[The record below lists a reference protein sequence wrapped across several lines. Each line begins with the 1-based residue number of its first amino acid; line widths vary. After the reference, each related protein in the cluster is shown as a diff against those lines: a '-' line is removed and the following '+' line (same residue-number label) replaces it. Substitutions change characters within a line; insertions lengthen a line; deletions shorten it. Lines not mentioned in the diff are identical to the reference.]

1 MRLLLDV
8 RWLCLERLSFL
19 RGTLALYRLLEHNGS
34 VNEAK
39 SRGRRN
45 SLRVPFGLRVE
56 VLSGPQAISAE
67 VMNIS
72 QKGYF
77 LRPNEQTPADL
88 LTLTTSLSATRPVY
102 LVLQFL
108 GEQVPLRAKGV
119 VAWKS
124 DLGVGINFQD
134 PPERL
139 RDFISD
145 LQDSGT
151 TSLLLSQ
158 VKSAR
163 VELE

>member
-1 MRLLLDV
+1 MAPKESLIDRN
-8 RWLCLERLSFL
+8 LCRNSSAA
-19 RGTLALYRLLEHNGS
+19 LARCVLLEHNGS
-34 VNEAK
+34 VNELK

-45 SLRVPFGLRVE
+45 SLRVPFGLPVE
-56 VLSGPQAISAE
+56 VLSGPRAISAE

-77 LRPNEQTPADL
+77 VRPNETTPADL
-88 LTLTTSLSATRPVY
+88 LTLTSGLSPSRPVY
-102 LVLQFL
+102 LVVQFL
-108 GEQVPLRAKGV
+108 GEQTPTRAKGV

-145 LQDSGT
+145 LQDSGA
-151 TSLLLSQ
+151 TSLLLSR
-158 VKSAR
+158 VKGAR
-163 VELE
+163 VEVELE